1 MMTRMNPPGPSRADS
16 FCGGLSTRRSG
27 SRLPGPEQLTG
38 PDRFRIVQ
46 LTITL
51 RSAKIQAGVIYG
63 ILFDL
68 KGKNEM
74 AKNKLFGLISAVL
87 FLLVGIFTLLKLYSL
102 SAMGIS
108 MEVPGLFKMD
118 DTLATIAA
126 IVLIL
131 VAVCGLVCALLGKYK
146 IAMIAAL
153 VELIVFIV
161 VFFVLKGKLTKEPG
175 DYASLA
181 SFHIAFIGW
190 LHMIFTVAAGALAFL
205 ASKDEA

>member
-1 MMTRMNPPGPSRADS
+1 
-16 FCGGLSTRRSG
+16 
-27 SRLPGPEQLTG
+27 
-38 PDRFRIVQ
+38 
-46 LTITL
+46 
-51 RSAKIQAGVIYG
+51 
-63 ILFDL
+63 
-68 KGKNEM
+68 M
-74 AKNKLFGLISAVL
+74 ARNKLFGLISAVL

-161 VFFVLKGKLTKEPG
+161 VFFVLKGKLTKELG